1 MRKIPTT
8 MATQHPDH
16 AAIPYWHNQ
25 AYIRTQEEVFEC
37 FHTFSELGVDEYKWD
52 WEGKFVDESVVER
65 LLSENFHYFQKH
77 PLGKEKFLTFR
88 LPNPKV
94 ETEFR
99 LGRALMALL
108 TAAGLAKQVGLHSPP
123 MFEVILPMTETPE
136 EIIAVQQA
144 FHELTTLKHP
154 LLKFEIDTL
163 DQIQMIPLF
172 EQVDVIMNSDKVLKT
187 YIEQFKKEFNFTPE
201 YMRPYVARS
210 DPTLNSGNIA
220 TVLAIK
226 IALSRYAQF
235 EKKHGIHMYP
245 IIGAAALPFRGGI
258 TPEHIESFVHEYA
271 GIKTTLLQSAF
282 RYDYPLTQVKKAIKQ
297 LHTLLPKSQ
306 ARHVPDEDI
315 PLLQEII
322 SLSQT
327 YYRNTI
333 EGMAEKINEIAQYV
347 PQRRERVQHIGLF
360 GYFRGVGKV
369 QLPRAI
375 KFTASL
381 YSIGVP
387 PEIIGTGRA
396 IAALSQQGRCE
407 LLERYY
413 LNLRADLE
421 RVSVYINKKNIK
433 KLAET
438 QGGVWSDVAK
448 DVQEIERYL
457 GHEVG
462 PQTDD
467 EHAHQGITQII
478 FEIMDGVVPKVRT
491 GRYLSLLIEE
501 AGILRKSMG

>member
-16 AAIPYWHNQ
+16 ASVPYWHTQ

-65 LLSENFHYFQKH
+65 LLSDNFDYFQKH

-123 MFEVILPMTETPE
+123 MFEVILPMTETAE
-136 EIIAVQQA
+136 EIVAVQQA
-144 FHELTTLKHP
+144 FHELTSLKHP
-154 LLKFEIDTL
+154 LLKFEVDTL
-163 DQIQMIPLF
+163 DHIHMIPLF
-172 EQVDVIMNSDKVLKT
+172 EQVDVIKNSAEIVGS
-187 YIEQFKKEFNFTPE
+187 YIDQFKSQFGKNPP

-235 EKKHGIHMYP
+235 EKDRGINMYP

-258 TPEHIESFVHEYA
+258 TPEHVDSFVHEYA
-271 GIKTTLLQSAF
+271 GIRTTLLQSAF
-282 RYDYPLTQVKKAIKQ
+282 RYDYPKKQVLKGIQ
-297 LHTLLPKSQ
+297 RLNELLPKSR
-306 ARHVPDEDI
+306 ARHIDEKHVPDLERI
-315 PLLQEII
+315 MKI
-322 SLSQT
+322 SER
-327 YYRNTI
+327 YYRGTV
-333 EGMAEKINEIAQYV
+333 EGIAEKVNEIAQFV
-347 PQRRERVQHIGLF
+347 PKRRERVQHIGLF
-360 GYFRGVGKV
+360 GYFRGVGSV

-375 KFTASL
+375 KFTGSL
-381 YSIGVP
+381 YSIGIP
-387 PEIIGTGRA
+387 PELIGTGRT
-396 IAALSQQGRCE
+396 IRDLREKGDLP
-407 LLERYY
+407 LLEEQY
-413 LNLRADLE
+413 LNLRSDLE
-421 RVSVYINKKNIK
+421 RVSVYVNKENVEA
-433 KLAET
+433 LAT
-438 QGGVWSDVAK
+438 KHGGPWEEIREDIR
-448 DVQEIERYL
+448 EIETYIGREL
-457 GHEVG
+457 GPRTKTEKA
-462 PQTDD
+462 
-467 EHAHQGITQII
+467 HASIARII
-478 FEIMDGVVPKVRT
+478 LELMGGAVPPDI
-491 GRYLSLLIEE
+491 LSKLIEE
-501 AGILRKSMG
+501 AGILRKSIG